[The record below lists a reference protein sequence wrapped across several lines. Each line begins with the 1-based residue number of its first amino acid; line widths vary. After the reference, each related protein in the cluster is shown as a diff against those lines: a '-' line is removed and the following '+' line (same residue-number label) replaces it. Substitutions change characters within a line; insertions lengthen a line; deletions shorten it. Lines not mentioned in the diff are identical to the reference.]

1 MTLVGPRPVDIR
13 AGEGEDQGA
22 ESPATR
28 LARLLEE
35 RTATVAVVG
44 LGYVGLPLALT
55 LAERGFPVLG
65 VDLDEGKVAAVNAG
79 RSCLRHVEDARVER
93 LIAGRRLLA
102 TTDLGRLGQADVI
115 AICVPT
121 PLTAHR
127 EPDLSFVTGSAEA
140 IGACLR
146 AGQLVILES
155 TTYPGTTAE
164 VVLPILGRSGLA
176 CGADFFLA
184 YSPERASPGDG
195 EAAHSDVPRVLGADD
210 PLSLQLATAFYR
222 CVTPR
227 VVPVSGTRA
236 AEATKLLENVFR
248 TVNIALVNE
257 LKMIFAS
264 MGIDIWEVLEAA
276 ATKPFGFMRF
286 DPGPGWGGHCIPIDP
301 FYLAWKAR
309 DHGLEA
315 RFVELAGEVNLRMP
329 DYVVERVHDALRAR
343 GKGLRGARVLLLGV
357 AYKNDVDDVRETPAF
372 PIALLLARLG
382 AEVAYHDPLVS
393 PAVLTRH
400 FPSLAGIASVPLER
414 STVESQD
421 AVVLVTAHRAVDY
434 ELVRRH
440 ASLIVDTRGVF
451 RDADGLGVVSA

>member
-1 MTLVGPRPVDIR
+1 MTLVNPHLVGV
-13 AGEGEDQGA
+13 GED
-22 ESPATR
+22 EETPATR
-28 LARLLEE
+28 LARRLEE
-35 RTATVAVVG
+35 STATVAVVG

-55 LAERGFPVLG
+55 LAERGFPVMG
-65 VDLDEGKVAAVNAG
+65 VDLDVGKVAAVNAG
-79 RSCLRHVEDARVER
+79 RSCLRHVDDARVGR
-93 LIAGRRLLA
+93 LRAGGRFLA
-102 TTDLGRLGQADVI
+102 TADVSRLRQADVI

-121 PLTAHR
+121 PLTEQR

-146 AGQLVILES
+146 PGQLVVLES

-164 VVLPILGRSGLA
+164 VVLPILRRSGLA
-176 CGADFFLA
+176 CGTDFFLA

-195 EAAHSDVPRVLGADD
+195 GAAHRDVPRVLGADD

-222 CVTPR
+222 RVTTQ

-257 LKMIFAS
+257 LKMIFAR

-276 ATKPFGFMRF
+276 STKPFGFMRF

-309 DHGLEA
+309 DHGIEA

-329 DYVVERVHDALRAR
+329 DYVVERIHDALRAR
-343 GKGLRGARVLLLGV
+343 GKGLPGARVLLLGI
-357 AYKNDVDDVRETPAF
+357 AYKSDVDDVRETPAF

-382 AEVAYHDPLVS
+382 AQVAYHDPLVS

-400 FPSLAGIASVPLER
+400 FPSLAGVACLPLDR
-414 STVESQD
+414 STVEAQD
-421 AVVLVTAHRAVDY
+421 AVVLVTAHRGVDY

-451 RDADGLGVVSA
+451 RDADGGDVVSA